1 MIRVV
6 VIYYKRGKSENDF
19 EYKEACRVPI
29 PDEKKALT
37 LAKFKQYITKLS

>member
-6 VIYYKRGKSENDF
+6 VIYYRRGKSGNDY

-29 PDEKKALT
+29 PDEKKAFSF
-37 LAKFKQYITKLS
+37 AIFKQYIT